1 MGILVPTSLFILPQ
15 AKGVL
20 VSMSKVIPFPSQT
33 TPSEEDLDYQ
43 GKITIQA
50 YQVKSD
56 QQPFLKIDSD
66 FDSESSMILLDIA
79 YQLFDP

>member
-1 MGILVPTSLFILPQ
+1 
-15 AKGVL
+15 
-20 VSMSKVIPFPSQT
+20 MSKVIPFPSQAM
-33 TPSEEDLDYQ
+33 PSEEDLDYQ
-43 GKITIQA
+43 GKIIIRA

-56 QQPFLKIDSD
+56 QQPFFKIDSD

>member
-1 MGILVPTSLFILPQ
+1 M
-15 AKGVL
+15 L

-33 TPSEEDLDYQ
+33 MPSEEDLDYQ